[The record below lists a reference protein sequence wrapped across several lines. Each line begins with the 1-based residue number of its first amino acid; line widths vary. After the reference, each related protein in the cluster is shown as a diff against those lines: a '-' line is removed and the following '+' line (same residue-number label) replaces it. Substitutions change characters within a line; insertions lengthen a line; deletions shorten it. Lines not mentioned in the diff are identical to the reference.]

1 MNIKANVYVT
11 LVALLGSAILIG
23 GATRWESADHIRLI
37 FYLLFAYAASRLKVA
52 LPGITATMSVNF
64 LFVLMG
70 IVELHLSETLLL
82 GCSANLLQCVWHAE
96 KRPKPVQMLFNVCSM
111 ACSIAAADATF
122 HFQGA
127 GWLAHSFALR
137 LIASASVFFLINT
150 LLVSGVVSLTEK
162 KTVRQIWSEC
172 YFWSFPYYLVGA
184 AIAALVS
191 SINRFVG
198 WQTSL
203 LVLPVVYWVYRS
215 YRLYLGRLEDEKNHV
230 EAMASLHLRTIEALA
245 LAIDAKDH
253 TTHEHLR
260 RVRVYAVELG
270 KEFGVSGL
278 ELEAL
283 RAAALLHDIGKL
295 AVPEHILSKPGRLSP
310 EEFEK
315 MKIHPLVG
323 AEILERVQ
331 FPYPVVPI
339 VRTHHEKWDGSGYPH
354 GLRGEEIP
362 LGARILSVVDCL
374 DALASHRP
382 YRPALTLDQAMK
394 VVISESGTSFDPRIV
409 ERLQKRYIEFE
420 RIAQSQQVGLRT
432 LSKEIKVER
441 DVAPGAGF
449 DFGDKH
455 STAPGAGESTDFLS
469 SIASAR
475 QEAQIL
481 FELSQDLGSSLSL
494 EETLSVFSVRLKH
507 MIPYDSIA
515 IYVLKGETLVPE
527 YVSGENFRRFSSR
540 ELPLGQGLAG
550 WVAQNRTPILNG
562 NPAMESG
569 CIDDA
574 ARLANLNSALA
585 VPLVGVNGV
594 IGVLALYHSDQYAFT
609 KDHLRILMALS
620 SKVAF
625 SVENAL
631 KYKLAESTATT
642 DYLTSLPN
650 ARSLFLHLDRE
661 MARCKRCNNS
671 LAVLVCDLNGFK
683 LVNDRFGH
691 LVGNKVLQVMA
702 KKLQLACREYDYVAR
717 MGGDEFVV
725 ILPGAKQEILE
736 QMIERFRRL
745 SVETGLEVCGETVL
759 SVSVGQA
766 VYPEDGMDAE
776 QLLAEADRRM
786 YGQKQLHYDDLRT
799 EYPIANFKLQ
809 TTRVC

>member
-1 MNIKANVYVT
+1 MGTKTNIYVT
-11 LVALLGSAILIG
+11 LVALLGSTILISA
-23 GATRWESADHIRLI
+23 ATRWESGDYIRLV
-37 FYLLFAYAASRLKVA
+37 FYLLFALAASRLKVA

-70 IVELHLSETLLL
+70 IVELHLPETLLL
-82 GCSANLLQCVWHAE
+82 GCSATFLQCIWHAE

-111 ACSIAAADATF
+111 ACAIASADAMF

-127 GWLAHSFALR
+127 AWLAHSFALR

-191 SINRFVG
+191 SLNRFVG

-203 LVLPVVYWVYRS
+203 LVLPVMYWVYRS
-215 YRLYLGRLEDEKNHV
+215 YRVYLGRLEDEKNHV

-270 KEFGVSGL
+270 KEFGLSGL

-354 GLRGEEIP
+354 GLRREEIP

-382 YRPALTLDQAMK
+382 YRPALTLEQAMK

-409 ERLQKRYIEFE
+409 ERLQHRYMEFE
-420 RIAQSQQVGLRT
+420 RIAQSHPVQLQM
-432 LSKEIKVER
+432 LSKDIKVER
-441 DVAPGAGF
+441 DVAPGAGY
-449 DFGDKH
+449 DCGDKDPK
-455 STAPGAGESTDFLS
+455 TAGVGESTDFLS

-481 FELSQDLGSSLSL
+481 YELSQNLGSSLSL

-527 YVSGENFRRFSSR
+527 YVAGENFRLFSSL

-550 WVAQNRTPILNG
+550 WVALNRTPILNG
-562 NPAMESG
+562 NPAMELGIVNDVTKSS
-569 CIDDA
+569 
-574 ARLANLNSALA
+574 NLKSALA

-594 IGVLALYHSDQYAFT
+594 TGVLTLYNADLYAFT

-661 MARCKRCNNS
+661 MARCKRGDTP

-702 KKLQLACREYDYVAR
+702 KKLQMACREYDYVAR

-725 ILPGAKQEILE
+725 ILPGAKQEILA

-759 SVSVGQA
+759 SISVGQA
-766 VYPEDGMDAE
+766 VYPQDGMDAE

-786 YGQKQLHYDDLRT
+786 YGQKQMHYDELHT
-799 EYPIANFKLQ
+799 EYPLADVKLQ

>member
-1 MNIKANVYVT
+1 MGRKASIYIAV
-11 LVALLGSAILIG
+11 VALLGSVVLIA
-23 GATRWESADHIRLI
+23 GAVRWQSSDYVRLV
-37 FYLLFAYAASRLKVA
+37 FYLLFALSASRMKVS

-70 IVELHLSETLLL
+70 ILELHLPETLLL
-82 GCSANLLQCVWHAE
+82 GCAATFLQCYWGAE
-96 KRPKPVQMLFNVCSM
+96 KRPNPIQMLFNVGGM
-111 ACSIAAADATF
+111 ACSIWLADATF
-122 HFQGA
+122 HFERA
-127 GWLAHSFALR
+127 GWLASHFAFR
-137 LIASASVFFLINT
+137 LIAAASVFFLTNT

-191 SINRFVG
+191 ALNRFVG

-203 LVLPVVYWVYRS
+203 LVFPVMYWVYRS
-215 YRLYLGRLEDEKNHV
+215 YRLYLGRLEDEKKHV

-362 LGARILSVVDCL
+362 LGARILSAVDCL

-382 YRPALTLDQAMK
+382 YRPALSLEEAMK
-394 VVISESGTSFDPRIV
+394 VVASESGTSFDPRIV
-409 ERLQKRYIEFE
+409 ERLQARYMDFE
-420 RIAQSQQVGLRT
+420 RMAQSNPVHLQT
-432 LSKEIKVER
+432 LTKDLKVDR
-441 DVAPGAGF
+441 DVAPAAGY
-449 DFGDKH
+449 DYGEKIPEAAG
-455 STAPGAGESTDFLS
+455 TGTGESTDFLS

-481 FELSQDLGSSLSL
+481 FELSQNLGSSLSL

-515 IYVLKGETLVPE
+515 IYVLKNDMLVPG
-527 YVSGENFRRFSSR
+527 YVAGENFRLFSSV
-540 ELPLGQGLAG
+540 EMPLGQGIAG
-550 WVAQNRTPILNG
+550 WVAQNRKAILNG
-562 NPAMESG
+562 NPAMEIG
-569 CIDDA
+569 AIRDA
-574 ARLANLNSALA
+574 AGNLKSALA
-585 VPLVGVNGV
+585 VPLVGVSGV
-594 IGVLALYHSDQYAFT
+594 TGVLTLYNSDQDAFT

-650 ARSLFLHLDRE
+650 ARSLFLYLDRE
-661 MARCKRCNNS
+661 MARCKRGDAS

-683 LVNDRFGH
+683 LVNDRYGH
-691 LVGNKVLQVMA
+691 LVGNRVLQVMA
-702 KKLQLACREYDYVAR
+702 KKLQSACREYDYVAR

-725 ILPGAKQEILE
+725 ILPGAKQEILA

-745 SVETGLEVCGETVL
+745 AVETGLEVCGETVL
-759 SVSVGQA
+759 SISVGQA
-766 VYPEDGMDAE
+766 VYPQDGMDAE

-786 YGQKQLHYDDLRT
+786 YGQKQLHYDELHT
-799 EYPIANFKLQ
+799 KYPLENARLG